1 MLVKLI
7 AEIITEVSVVPEDI
21 LNADTIG
28 DYKAEL
34 DCNVG
39 NGALDHLAHY
49 LPKADITILSAE
61 PVDEGVEEYGMYL
74 SEWVKEYPKR
84 IAKYENERSTQ
95 DLGKTLGLQLPSVH

>member
-39 NGALDHLAHY
+39 NDALDYLAQR
-49 LPKADITILSAE
+49 LPGAGITIFSAE
-61 PVDEGVEEYGMYL
+61 PVCEGIDEYGAYL
-74 SEWVKEYPKR
+74 GEWVRKYPKQ
-84 IAKYENERSTQ
+84 IAKYEDERSTQ
-95 DLGKTLGLQLPSVH
+95 DLGETLGLQLPSVH

>member
-21 LNADTIG
+21 LNVDTIG

-39 NGALDHLAHY
+39 NDALDYLAQR
-49 LPKADITILSAE
+49 LPGADITIFSAE
-61 PVDEGVEEYGMYL
+61 PVEEGVEEYDMYL
-74 SEWVKEYPKR
+74 SEWVREYPKR
-84 IAKYENERSTQ
+84 IAKYEK
-95 DLGKTLGLQLPSVH
+95 DLE

>member
-1 MLVKLI
+1 MLVKI
-7 AEIITEVSVVPEDI
+7 VAEIITEVSVYPEEI

-39 NGALDHLAHY
+39 NDSLDYLAHH
-49 LPKADITILSAE
+49 LPGSDITILSAE
-61 PVDEGVEEYGMYL
+61 PVEEGIEEYGAYL
-74 SEWVKEYPKR
+74 SEWVREYPKR

-95 DLGKTLGLQLPSVH
+95 DLGETLGLQLPSGH